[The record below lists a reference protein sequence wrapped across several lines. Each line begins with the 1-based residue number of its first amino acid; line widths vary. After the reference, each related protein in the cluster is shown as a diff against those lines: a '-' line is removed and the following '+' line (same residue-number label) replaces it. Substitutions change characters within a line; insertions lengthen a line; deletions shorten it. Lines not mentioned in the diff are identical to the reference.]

1 MAPMKSAFERAM
13 ERFGGSEASRRP
25 LSDAQ
30 KARIAEIN
38 NFYQAKTAERET
50 FLRSR
55 ISAAQAQG
63 DAKEAAEL
71 EDQLRRDLASLK
83 DEWEAKKQ
91 KVWEE

>member
-1 MAPMKSAFERAM
+1 MKSAFERAM
-13 ERFGGSEASRRP
+13 ERFGGSEAPRRT
-25 LSDAQ
+25 LTDAQ
-30 KARIAEIN
+30 KSRIAEIN
-38 NFYQAKTAERET
+38 NFYQAKIAERET

-55 ISAAQAQG
+55 ITTAQARG

-71 EDQLRRDLASLK
+71 EDQLRRDLAALK